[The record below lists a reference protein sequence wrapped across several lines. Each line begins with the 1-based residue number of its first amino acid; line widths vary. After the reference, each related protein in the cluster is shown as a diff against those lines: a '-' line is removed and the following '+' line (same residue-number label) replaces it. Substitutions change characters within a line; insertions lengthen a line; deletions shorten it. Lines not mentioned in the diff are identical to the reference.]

1 MSDAQDEKIMG
12 IVPKARYMYFA
23 YMFLLV
29 SAAGN
34 ALFSVF
40 GILGFAPDSAAVAV
54 TALGLLAVILA
65 AVGLTKHKD
74 DFTALDHA
82 HFKYIAAMFLAF
94 LVLNLLFAAMFQAF
108 LVLNLLFGGVYGISY
123 ALGYLCTIALG
134 LLQAVLVWTGYNSWQ
149 GGRVVTKDNIKS
161 EVQIAIKNR

>member
-1 MSDAQDEKIMG
+1 MSDTNEEKIMG

-74 DFTALDHA
+74 DFTALEHA

-94 LVLNLLFAAMFQAF
+94 LVLN
-108 LVLNLLFGGVYGISY
+108 VLFGGVYGISY
-123 ALGYLCTIALG
+123 LLGYLCTIALG

-149 GGRVVTKDNIKS
+149 GGRVITKDNIKA
-161 EVQIAIKNR
+161 EIQEAIKNR